1 MSPIKR
7 LNTKDY
13 KQMVDIAANAYPGF
27 EFDTPEMK
35 ERVRKMLLK
44 DQKTDPAVNHYGL
57 YRQNELIAGLRM
69 FDFKMTLFQ
78 TKANIGGGGFLAV
91 DLTRKKEKAAK
102 EIMEFFINH
111 YRKREFPLATLYPFR
126 PDFYRRMGFGYGTK
140 TNEYIFKPADLPK
153 GSGKKHIR
161 HLTKKDRPAITACYN
176 RYASG
181 CHGMFQKC
189 QYEIN
194 RLFNPQN
201 KIIGFKKGR
210 KLEGYM
216 VFNFEKNEKPHFLNQ
231 SLRITQ
237 MIWNTREA
245 FGGLMAFLNSQADQV
260 GQIMYGT
267 QDEHLH
273 FLPFDP
279 RNQSDRMVPII
290 GHETN
295 RQGVGIMYR
304 VLNMLHLFENLK
316 KHNFNGQTC
325 RMKIFIRDSF
335 YKDIE
340 GGYIVHF
347 ENGHADLKLR
357 GKHDVQISLDISD
370 FSSLVLGVVDFE
382 SLYDYGL
389 AEISDL
395 KYLETVNRTFLSEK
409 KPITMTQ
416 F

>member
-1 MSPIKR
+1 
-7 LNTKDY
+7 
-13 KQMVDIAANAYPGF
+13 MVDIAANAYPGF

-279 RNQSDRMVPII
+279 RNQSD
-290 GHETN
+290 
-295 RQGVGIMYR
+295 
-304 VLNMLHLFENLK
+304 
-316 KHNFNGQTC
+316 GQTC